1 MKKQILLPLLFLFA
15 CVSAQK
21 TNFGV
26 KAGYSLSTISLDST
40 VGKLNYD
47 PKSSFYVG
55 VLADYSI
62 NEKFS
67 LQGELLYSTIGGI
80 YKTTGTI
87 VSPGVGTVEV
97 NVEDKISYG
106 TIQIPLLAKYYASES
121 IVLAAGVNM
130 GLIISAKDNYKDS
143 SGLNNSESDIKKNV
157 NTLNIAPLLGLEYNL
172 KNKIFFD
179 ARYHF
184 GVSNISKISAS
195 KQTINFL
202 QVGIGYKF
210 N

>member
-26 KAGYSLSTISLDST
+26 KAGYSLSTISIKSD
-40 VGKLNYD
+40 VGKFSYD
-47 PKSSFYVG
+47 PKSSFYLG
-55 VLADYSI
+55 ALAEQPLND
-62 NEKFS
+62 KFS
-67 LQGELLYSTIGGI
+67 LQGELLYSIIGGT
-80 YKTTGTI
+80 YKTTSTI
-87 VSPGVGTVEV
+87 VSPGGDIVEV

-106 TIQIPLLAKYYASES
+106 ALQIPLLGKYNVSENFALTAGLNFGLIVSAKYKTKD
-121 IVLAAGVNM
+121 LN
-130 GLIISAKDNYKDS
+130 GLEVE
-143 SGLNNSESDIKKNV
+143 NNIKKDV
-157 NTLNIAPLLGLEYNL
+157 NTLDISPLLGLEYNL

-184 GVSNISKISAS
+184 GISNISKISAS
-195 KQTINFL
+195 NQTINFF

-210 N
+210 K